1 MTEYRFYDEAM
12 PHVSTLEFHKDRER
26 APHLEQGAHQP
37 RLYAAADFVR
47 QAQKMSAMSCTVSDL
62 GCGDG
67 GFLSLIQHDVHHAWG
82 YDFQPSNETG
92 WLERGVNAYQ
102 LDVFNGD
109 WLDVAFGNIVVMTE
123 VLEHL
128 ADPHGIL
135 RRVHAEQNVRYI
147 VASSPRNETPE
158 SHSPEHAWAWDPAGY
173 SALMENTGW
182 GVVSHSIPDWYF
194 QVILAERQ

>member
-1 MTEYRFYDEAM
+1 MEYKLFEGDV
-12 PHVSTLEFHKDRER
+12 PFVSTAEFHRDRER
-26 APHLEQGAHQP
+26 APHLEQSAHVA
-37 RLYAAADFVR
+37 RLYAAAEFVR
-47 QAQKMSAMSCTVSDL
+47 KVGKGLTVSDL

-67 GFLSLIQHDVHHAWG
+67 GLLSLIMGDVHFAWG
-82 YDFQPSNETG
+82 YDFQPSNAEG
-92 WLERGVNAYQ
+92 WAQRGVNASQ

-109 WLDVAFGNIVVMTE
+109 WDEVAFGNVVIMTE

-135 RRVHAEQNVRYI
+135 RRLHAEQNVNHI

-173 SALMENTGW
+173 AKLFEDTGW
-182 GVVSHSIPDWYF
+182 HVTQHAIPDHYF